1 MTPII
6 WLVTFAVVFVLVS
19 FMWVVIS
26 SWQSEDEARLRENEE
41 NVSNLTLEDLTD
53 VERSFN

>member
-6 WLVTFAVVFVLVS
+6 WLVTFAVIFVLVS
-19 FMWVVIS
+19 FIWVVIS
-26 SWQSEDEARLRENEE
+26 SWQNEDEARLRENEE
-41 NVSNLTLEDLTD
+41 NVSNLTLEDLID

>member
-6 WLVTFAVVFVLVS
+6 WLVTFAIVFVLVS
-19 FMWVVIS
+19 FIWVVLS
-26 SWQSEDEARLRENEE
+26 SWQNEDEARLRENEG

>member
-6 WLVTFAVVFVLVS
+6 WLVTFAVIFVLVS
-19 FMWVVIS
+19 FIWIVIS
-26 SWQSEDEARLRENEE
+26 SWQNEDEARLRENEE

>member
-6 WLVTFAVVFVLVS
+6 WLVTFAVIFVLVS
-19 FMWVVIS
+19 FIWVVIS
-26 SWQSEDEARLRENEE
+26 SWQNEDEARLRESEE

>member
-6 WLVTFAVVFVLVS
+6 WLVTFAVIFVLVS
-19 FMWVVIS
+19 FIWVVIS
-26 SWQSEDEARLRENEE
+26 SWQNEDEARLRENEE

>member
-19 FMWVVIS
+19 FIWVVIS
-26 SWQSEDEARLRENEE
+26 SWQNEDEARLRENEE

>member
-6 WLVTFAVVFVLVS
+6 WLVTFAIVFVLVS
-19 FMWVVIS
+19 FIWVVIS
-26 SWQSEDEARLRENEE
+26 SWQDEDEARLRESEANL
-41 NVSNLTLEDLTD
+41 SNLTLEDLTD

>member
-19 FMWVVIS
+19 FIWVVIS
-26 SWQSEDEARLRENEE
+26 SWQNEDEARLREKEG
-41 NVSNLTLEDLTD
+41 NVSNLTLEDSTD